1 MLFRFKKSL
10 EESLDDAFPN
20 AGAIRLEARMIY
32 VSRVVD
38 AINAALSKHDQ
49 VIIPASTRLGR
60 VQAVVPTCMACDRPL
75 TRKGRKLPP
84 VENEVANSGSGK
96 FGKNTDARFSF
107 HIWYVHSPF
116 NGMMW
121 ILLDVKPSHRSKTPV
136 HGLGVPP
143 NNTEKAYIMRGGFKM
158 PAS

>member
-1 MLFRFKKSL
+1 MLCSFKKSL

-32 VSRVVD
+32 VARVVD

-75 TRKGRKLPP
+75 TRKGRKRPP
-84 VENEVANSGSGK
+84 GEDEVANSGAGK
-96 FGKNTDARFSF
+96 LGKNTDTRFSF
-107 HIWYVHSPF
+107 HVWYIYSF
-116 NGMMW
+116 
-121 ILLDVKPSHRSKTPV
+121 II
-136 HGLGVPP
+136 
-143 NNTEKAYIMRGGFKM
+143 YIYSEYNLVF
-158 PAS
+158 SF